1 MLPPATDQNKYR
13 DPQSDM
19 KQRVRDFGTFKN
31 TKWNVSIKSLPS
43 ELRKPCRRGGRRF

>member
-43 ELRKPCRRGGRRF
+43 RLREQHCVR